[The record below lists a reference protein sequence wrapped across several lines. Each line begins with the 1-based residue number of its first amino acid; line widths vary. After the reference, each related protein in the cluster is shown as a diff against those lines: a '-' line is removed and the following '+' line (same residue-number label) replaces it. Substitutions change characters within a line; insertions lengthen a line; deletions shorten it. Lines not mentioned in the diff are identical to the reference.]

1 MNPYVGAALGAGV
14 GLLASWPVTDGN
26 LFDPF
31 VPRGSGVQRCG
42 SALGYTLSEP
52 CPPDMRCQPGFLGG
66 TCVGPEYDRN
76 VLLAR
81 VGLALAG
88 GLVGYLVASR

>member
-1 MNPYVGAALGAGV
+1 MSPLLGVAIGAGV

-31 VPRGSGVQRCG
+31 VPRGPDAQRCG
-42 SALGYTLSEP
+42 RGLVDLGA
-52 CPPDMRCQPGFLGG
+52 CPPDLRCQPGFLGG
-66 TCVGPEYDRN
+66 TCVGPDYDRN
-76 VLLAR
+76 VMLAR

-88 GLVGYLVASR
+88 GLVGYALAR

>member
-1 MNPYVGAALGAGV
+1 MSPLLGVAIGAGV

-31 VPRGSGVQRCG
+31 VPRGPDRQRCG
-42 SALGYTLSEP
+42 PGLGGDLGA
-52 CPPDMRCQPGFLGG
+52 CPPDLRCQPGFLGG
-66 TCVGPEYDRN
+66 TCVGPDYDRN

-81 VGLALAG
+81 AGLVVAG
-88 GLVGYLVASR
+88 GTLGYLLSR